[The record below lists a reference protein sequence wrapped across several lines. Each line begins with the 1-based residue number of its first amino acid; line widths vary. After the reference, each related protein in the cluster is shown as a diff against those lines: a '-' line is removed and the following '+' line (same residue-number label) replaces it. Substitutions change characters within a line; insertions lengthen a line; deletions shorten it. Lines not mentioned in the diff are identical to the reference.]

1 MRRAVLSALAVV
13 AGLAGFVTQASAQ
26 TVLRVAN
33 WLPPKH
39 PLIAEIITP
48 WTEQVKE
55 ATKGRVVMQVL
66 PAPLG
71 PPPAHFDFAVNG
83 VADVTYGVHNY
94 TPGRF
99 VVTTLAELPF
109 WSDKSEVLSVA
120 YWRVHQKLLDKANE
134 HKGTKLLSVFTHGPG
149 HLWTKGRN
157 LKDMASIKGSKIRIG
172 GGFAQEAAK
181 ALQLVPIQ
189 APVTQAYEILS
200 GGVADGIQ
208 FPAESVTAFK
218 IDPVLDQGLIVPGGL
233 YTASFYVVMNEAK
246 WNAISPEDQAAIMS
260 VSGEKLSK
268 LAGKIWDKADA
279 DGYRI
284 MAEKGKIA
292 LIRPEGAQ
300 LDAIKAALEPF
311 VQTALKQIDA
321 KGVDAKAAYAALKA
335 EIKAVE
341 AGN

>member
-1 MRRAVLSALAVV
+1 MRRASAILAIA
-13 AGLAGFVTQASAQ
+13 AGMLGFAATASAQ

-33 WLPPKH
+33 WLPPRH

-83 VADVTYGVHNY
+83 IADVTYGVHNY

-99 VVTTLAELPF
+99 VATTLAELPF
-109 WSDKSEVLSVA
+109 LSDKSEILSVA
-120 YWRVHQKLLDKANE
+120 YWRTHQKFLDKAGE
-134 HKGTKLLSVFTHGPG
+134 HRGTKLLAVFAHGPG

-233 YTASFYVVMNEAK
+233 YNVSFFVVMNDAK
-246 WNAISPEDQAAIMS
+246 WKALSPEDQAAVMS
-260 VSGEKLSK
+260 VSGEKLAK
-268 LAGKIWDKADA
+268 LAGRIWDKADA
-279 DGYRI
+279 DGFRI

-292 LIRPEGAQ
+292 LVRPEGGQ
-300 LDAIKAALEPF
+300 LGALKAALDPYVE
-311 VQTALKQIDA
+311 TALKQIEA
-321 KGVDAKAAYAALKA
+321 KGIEARAAYEALKA
-335 EIKAVE
+335 EVKAVA

>member
-1 MRRAVLSALAVV
+1 MRVLSSLLAV
-13 AGLAGFVTQASAQ
+13 AASLMGFVGQASAQ

-99 VVTTLAELPF
+99 VATTLAELPF
-109 WSDKSEVLSVA
+109 WSDKSEILSVA
-120 YWRVHQKLLDKANE
+120 YWRVHQKYLDKADE
-134 HKGTKLLSVFTHGPG
+134 HRGTKMLAVFTHGPG

-157 LKDMASIKGSKIRIG
+157 LNDMASIKGSKIRIG

-246 WNAISPEDQAAIMS
+246 WKALSPEDQAAVMS
-260 VSGEKLSK
+260 VSGEKLAK

-284 MAEKGKIA
+284 MAEKGRIS
-292 LIRPEGAQ
+292 LVRPEGEQ
-300 LDAIKAALEPF
+300 LNAIKAALEPY
-311 VQTALKQIDA
+311 VQATLKQIEA
-321 KGVDAKAAYAALKA
+321 KGIDAKAAYDALKA

>member
-1 MRRAVLSALAVV
+1 MRIMLSLLAV
-13 AGLAGFVTQASAQ
+13 AASLLGFTAQASAQ
-26 TVLRVAN
+26 AVLRVAN

-48 WTEQVKE
+48 WTEQVQE

-83 VADVTYGVHNY
+83 IADVTYGVHNY

-99 VVTTLAELPF
+99 VVTQLAELPF

-120 YWRVHQKLLDKANE
+120 YWRVHQQFLEKANE
-134 HKGTKLLSVFTHGPG
+134 HKGAKLLSVFTHGPG
-149 HLWTKGRN
+149 HLWTRGRN

-172 GGFAQEAAK
+172 GGFSQEAAK
-181 ALQLVPIQ
+181 ALELVPIQ
-189 APVTQAYEILS
+189 APVTQAFEILS

-233 YTASFYVVMNEAK
+233 YNVSFYVVMNEAK
-246 WNAISPEDQAAIMS
+246 WKAISPEDQAAIMS
-260 VSGEKLSK
+260 VSGEKLARR
-268 LAGKIWDKADA
+268 AGTIWDKADA

-284 MAEKGKIA
+284 MAEKGKIV
-292 LIRPEGAQ
+292 LVRPGGEQ
-300 LDAIKAALEPF
+300 LAAIKASLEPY
-311 VQTALKQIDA
+311 VQTALKQIGA
-321 KGVDAKAAYAALKA
+321 KGVEAKAAYDALKA
-335 EIKAVE
+335 EIAAVE
-341 AGN
+341 AGK

>member
-1 MRRAVLSALAVV
+1 MKVALSIV
-13 AGLAGFVTQASAQ
+13 AIAASLTGFAAQASAQ

-39 PLIAEIITP
+39 PLIAEIVTP

-99 VVTTLAELPF
+99 VATTLAELPF
-109 WSDKSEVLSVA
+109 WADKSEVLSVA
-120 YWRVHQKLLDKANE
+120 YWRVHQKFLDQANE

-149 HLWTKGRN
+149 QLWTKGRN
-157 LKDMASIKGSKIRIG
+157 LKDMASITGSKIRIG
-172 GGFAQEAAK
+172 GGFAQEVAK

-200 GGVADGIQ
+200 GGIADGIQ

-233 YTASFYVVMNEAK
+233 YNVSFFVVMNEAK
-246 WNAISPEDQAAIMS
+246 WKALTAEDQAAILS
-260 VSGEKLSK
+260 VSGEKLAK
-268 LAGKIWDKADA
+268 AAGKIWDKADA

-292 LIRPEGAQ
+292 LVHPEAAQ
-300 LDAIKAALEPF
+300 LDAFKAALEPY
-311 VQTALKQIDA
+311 VQTALKQIGA
-321 KGVDAKAAYAALKA
+321 KGIDAGAAYDALKA
-335 EIKAVE
+335 EVEAVE
-341 AGN
+341 AGK